1 MYNKILVPLDGSAR
15 AEKILPHVVGLASKF
30 QSRVVLMEVVETKI
44 GFNGGEAM
52 SVSGGVEL
60 AMILENDKTS
70 AETYLK
76 QVMAG
81 LQAQGIETRARVDF
95 GPVVNAI
102 ILAAEQESADLIAIA
117 SHGRTNAACVFYGC
131 VAAGVLHRVD
141 RPLLIIRS
149 QSGD

>member
-15 AEKILPHVVGLASKF
+15 AEAILPHIVELASRF
-30 QSRVVLMEVVETKI
+30 QSTVILMEVVETKI
-44 GFNGGEAM
+44 GFNGGDAM
-52 SVSGGVEL
+52 SISGGVEL
-60 AMILENDKTS
+60 SMILENDKTS

-95 GPVVNAI
+95 GPVINAI

-117 SHGRTNAACVFYGC
+117 SHGRTGAACVFYGC
-131 VAAGVLHRVD
+131 VATGVLHRVD

>member
-30 QSRVVLMEVVETKI
+30 QSRVILMEVVETKI

-81 LQAQGIETRARVDF
+81 LQAQGIETRTRVDF